1 MILFSYLKNF
11 SLIVFVFVL
20 NLFVYS
26 MKELVC
32 VLSHIFSSQ
41 LRQRIALKL
50 LVLLNLNATQ
60 YWMLNISEKNMNA
73 KINIKIQTWS
83 PRSIE
88 FECDWILDKA
98 ELFRTNVF
106 QANSLY
112 SERQRISYKWICLYL
127 KPMHSSQKG
136 QCHYFSLKKL
146 CLKQTHDIQRDDL
159 FISSY
164 FCVYIVHRAWKW
176 APNKK
181 WKVLLLPTSQQ
192 FVCCY
197 VQ

>member
-1 MILFSYLKNF
+1 MFSTSSLSPFACLQRKETKSLVHSVCDDFFVSYLKNL

-50 LVLLNLNATQ
+50 LVLLNLNATR

-73 KINIKIQTWS
+73 KINIKIQTWN

-88 FECDWILDKA
+88 FEYDWILDKA
-98 ELFRTNVF
+98 ELFRTNMF

-112 SERQRISYKWICLYL
+112 SKRQRLSYKWICLCL
-127 KPMHSSQKG
+127 KPMHSIRKG
-136 QCHYFSLKKL
+136 NV
-146 CLKQTHDIQRDDL
+146 
-159 FISSY
+159 FIS
-164 FCVYIVHRAWKW
+164 
-176 APNKK
+176 
-181 WKVLLLPTSQQ
+181 L
-192 FVCCY
+192 
-197 VQ
+197 